1 MINRKISSLLL
12 SLLLIGIFSAC
23 ANKERIATRS
33 LIGEW
38 ELESIKSFYG
48 VFEVDENG
56 IRSAEINRV
65 LEEDHEE
72 GFFTFT
78 KDHVVYFY
86 LRDDI
91 SYVSNGTQ
99 LWELELE
106 SQRTAGFSTPRYWL
120 SINDRRM
127 FEVIFGD
134 QTNGSEKDA
143 TELKFVQEPTES
155 GDGVIVELIL
165 RRLE

>member
-1 MINRKISSLLL
+1 MINRNISSLLL
-12 SLLLIGIFSAC
+12 WLLLIGIFSAC

-38 ELESIKSFYG
+38 ELVSIKSFYG

-56 IRSAEINRV
+56 IRSAEIIRV
-65 LEEDHEE
+65 LEEDHKE

-78 KDHVVYFY
+78 KDHVVYFF

-91 SYVSNGTQ
+91 FNVSNGT
-99 LWELELE
+99 LPWELELE

-120 SINDRRM
+120 NINGMRM
-127 FEVIFGD
+127 FEVMFGD
-134 QTNGSEKDA
+134 QTRGSEKDA
-143 TELKFVQEPTES
+143 TELKLVQEPTES